1 VHDKERKVAM
11 EIMDIVLLVGRILF
25 GGFFIMSGLN
35 HFQNVGMMS
44 GYAGSKN
51 VPFPRLAVIGSG
63 VMLVAGGA
71 SVLLGIVPVVG
82 LLVLVLFLLST
93 LATMH
98 DFWNLKDPQ
107 QRAAEQV
114 NFLKNVALI
123 GASLALVY
131 GASDWALALYA

>member
-1 VHDKERKVAM
+1 M
-11 EIMDIVLLVGRILF
+11 ELMDIVLLVGRILF